1 MIQINVKA
9 GHAHKQRDD
18 AVVLPLLKN
27 RKLTESGKALQQA
40 TGKVLPALLRK
51 HDCTGVFGTSRT
63 LYDVKGSFTQRVMLL
78 GVGEEKN
85 LSLHKLRIL
94 AAKAARKLDKGG
106 AQDISLFLCELA
118 VRGCSLSDK
127 VQAITEG
134 VLLGLY
140 RFDKYQHN
148 KGENTRRLRS
158 VTIMIA
164 SRRDLETAEAAV
176 VRACAIASG
185 VNFARDLA
193 NEPGNVCTPEFL
205 GQQAAALSHDKL
217 HVTVMDK
224 QAIEAAGLNALLAV
238 NQGSSKEPR
247 FIVLEYHGG
256 EAGDAPVAL
265 VGKGLTFDAGGIS
278 IKPGPLME
286 EMKFDMCGSAA
297 VLGIFKSVIDMN
309 LPVNLLGVIPSTEN
323 LLGASAYKPGD
334 IITGYNKD
342 ISIEIQNTDAE
353 GRIILSDALAYA
365 AERKP
370 AEIIDFA
377 TLTGACVIALGAHA
391 SGLMGSG
398 ETLKK
403 ALLASGD
410 FTYDRVWELPMF
422 EEYQEQIKSDIADI
436 RNIGGREAGTITA
449 ACFLSRFVGDIPWA
463 HLDIAGTAW
472 NMKGTD
478 ISAKGA
484 TGAGVRLLIHYLITK
499 VS

>member
-1 MIQINVKA
+1 MIDIKVKA

-18 AVVLPLLKN
+18 AVVLALLEH
-27 RKLTESGKALQQA
+27 RKLTESGIALQQA
-40 TGKVLPALLRK
+40 TGKALPAFLRK
-51 HDCTGVFGTSRT
+51 HDCTGAFGTSRT
-63 LYDVKGSFTQRVMLL
+63 LYDVEGSFAQRLLLL
-78 GVGEEKN
+78 GVGKEKN
-85 LSLHKLRIL
+85 LSLHKLRVL

-106 AQDISLFLCELA
+106 ARDISLFLSELH
-118 VRGCSLSDK
+118 VRGASLADK
-127 VQAITEG
+127 VQAMAEG

-140 RFDKYQHN
+140 QFDKYQH
-148 KGENTRRLRS
+148 KEEHKRKLRS
-158 VTIMIA
+158 VTIMLA
-164 SRRDLETAEAAV
+164 SRRDLDEAEAAV
-176 VRACAIASG
+176 ARALAIAGG

-205 GQQAAALSHDKL
+205 GQQAAALSHSKL

-224 QAIEAAGLNALLAV
+224 KAIEETGLSALLAV

-247 FIVLEYHGG
+247 FIVLEYNGG
-256 EAGDAPVAL
+256 TSGDAPIAL

-278 IKPGPLME
+278 LKPGPLME

-297 VLGIFKSVIDMN
+297 VLGIFKAVTDMS
-309 LPVNLLGVIPSTEN
+309 LAVNLLGVIPSTEN

-334 IITGYNKD
+334 IITGYKKD

-365 AERKP
+365 AERNP

-391 SGLMGSG
+391 SGLMGTG
-398 ETLKK
+398 EKLKRRLK
-403 ALLASGD
+403 ASGD
-410 FTYDRVWELPMF
+410 FTYDRVWELPMH
-422 EEYQEQIKSDIADI
+422 EEYHEQIKSDIADI

-449 ACFLSRFVGDIPWA
+449 ACFLSRFVGNIPWA

-472 NMKGTD
+472 NMKGTEL
-478 ISAKGA
+478 SAKGA
-484 TGAGVRLLIHYLITK
+484 TGAGVRLLMHYLINK
-499 VS
+499 AA